1 MEFVNEE
8 PSHGATVENRED
20 KLAQENEAMK

>member
-8 PSHGATVENRED
+8 PSHGATEENRED
-20 KLAQENEAMK
+20 KLAQENEVVK